1 MAKNTVIILFRH
13 AEKPDNGPDLSPAG
27 FKHAEAYVPFISQY
41 HVGAHP
47 LQVSALFA
55 AADSK
60 ASFRPRLTL
69 APLSKAL
76 QLPINTDYEDRQ
88 TAPLAARLLSDEF
101 NGKSVVICWKHGQIL
116 ALADALVGDS
126 AELKKKAH
134 WPDNWPEDQY
144 DWILQI
150 VFDGAG
156 ALDVHNTY
164 CIKHPALN

>member
-1 MAKNTVIILFRH
+1 MAKNTIIILIRH
-13 AEKPDNGPDLSPAG
+13 AEKPDSGPELAPAG
-27 FKHAEAYVPFISQY
+27 EKHAEAYVPFFQQY

-47 LQVSALFA
+47 IKIAALFA

-76 QLPINTDYEDRQ
+76 MLPINTEYEDRQ
-88 TAPLAARLLSDEF
+88 TDLLAKKLLSDEF
-101 NGKSVVICWKHGQIL
+101 DGKCVVVCWKHGQIL
-116 ALADALVGDS
+116 ALADALVGDT

-134 WPDNWPEDQY
+134 WPETWPEDQY

-150 VFDGAG
+150 VYDDTG
-156 ALDVHNTY
+156 ALDRRETY
-164 CIKHPALN
+164 CIKHPTLN